1 MDPYCGVRFSIPLSR
16 PTVRSESPMTA
27 AAIVSRWA
35 RRYVLVGA
43 FALVCWQVG
52 ALADVPRETEALL
65 GVFGVVLHTI
75 FGKAYSLVP
84 SYFERQL
91 AVPRAPAVG
100 FPLTVLG
107 TAGLVVVSL
116 GIAPSWTEA
125 VGTFGAISWGL
136 GVCVFLGAI
145 GWTIRDNPTGRETAT
160 GETNADRWPVDRA
173 ANGFVPVALA
183 YLTVGTYET
192 VAIHSGFPIVFDG
205 YVPRVSRLLAAGT
218 AAMFVFALGFRLL
231 PRFLVAPVPK
241 PLVASVLP
249 AGALGPALLAASL
262 GEGVWFRLGA
272 ILEAIAVLGFALAYG
287 TLFVRSTRRR
297 VGFYSVLAGAVS
309 GVLGVGLGLSFAFG
323 HRTPSLVLAHVRLNV
338 LGLLGLTIAGVAYQF
353 YPPALGDFSY
363 SSDRTAFVSIAL
375 LAGGLLAEVL
385 GLVGGLAIVVRLGE
399 LGALTGAMLYGYLLC
414 GVFHAR

>member
-1 MDPYCGVRFSIPLSR
+1 MDPYCGVRFSIPFSR

-35 RRYVLVGA
+35 RRYVLVSA

-52 ALADVPRETEALL
+52 ALADVPRETEVLL

-100 FPLTVLG
+100 FPLTILG

-125 VGTFGAISWGL
+125 VGTIGAISWGL
-136 GVCVFLGAI
+136 GVCVFLVAI
-145 GWTIRDNPTGRETAT
+145 GWTVRDNLTGRETAT
-160 GETNADRWPVDRA
+160 GETNANRRPVDRA

-192 VAIHSGFPIVFDG
+192 VAIHSGFPTVFDG
-205 YVPRVSRLLAAGT
+205 YVPRVSHLFAAGT
-218 AAMFVFALGFRLL
+218 AAMFVFTLGFRLL

-241 PLVASVLP
+241 PLVAIVLP

-272 ILEAIAVLGFALAYG
+272 ILEAIAVLGFVLAYG
-287 TLFVRSTRRR
+287 TLFVRSKRLR

-323 HRTPSLVLAHVRLNV
+323 HRTPLALAHVRLNV
-338 LGLLGLTIAGVAYQF
+338 LGFLGLTIAGVAYQF
-353 YPPALGDFSY
+353 YPPAVGDFSY

-385 GLVGGLAIVVRLGE
+385 GLAGGLAIVVRLGE
-399 LGALTGAMLYGYLLC
+399 LEALAGAILYGYLLC
-414 GVFHAR
+414 GVLHAR